1 MEVVAGRL
9 PVAIPMAVGTFG
21 VASASAAGGPV
32 KSDGSGVQWRGREMQ
47 QSLLFLLIDDGVNF

>member
-1 MEVVAGRL
+1 MAGRKPMEVVAGRL

-32 KSDGSGVQWRGREMQ
+32 NGREA
-47 QSLLFLLIDDGVNF
+47 GEERW